1 MQQSMSPTMR
11 ALARRRTG
19 NQDGKQMNKEEKV
32 YREIM
37 GTDGKIKAQFE
48 HWLIDLEIDNDDILD
63 K

>member
-1 MQQSMSPTMR
+1 MQHSMSPTMR
-11 ALARRRTG
+11 GLHKRRS
-19 NQDGKQMNKEEKV
+19 NLQDGKQLNKEEKV

>member
-1 MQQSMSPTMR
+1 MSPTLR
-11 ALARRRTG
+11 ALARKRT
-19 NQDGKQMNKEEKV
+19 NNYDNKQINKEEKV

-37 GTDGKIKAQFE
+37 GTDGKIKPQFE

>member
-1 MQQSMSPTMR
+1 MR
-11 ALARRRTG
+11 ALAKRRTG

>member
-1 MQQSMSPTMR
+1 
-11 ALARRRTG
+11 
-19 NQDGKQMNKEEKV
+19 MNKEEKV